1 MLQGRSHIKY
11 LDESAYYSSNLYRT
25 KLLRLEEIYA
35 GCLRDSLQALKI
47 SYAQNE
53 SYLTRDMNVVTECD
67 VVIRRRNHIA

>member
-1 MLQGRSHIKY
+1 MLQGRSHTKY

-47 SYAQNE
+47 SNAQNT
-53 SYLTRDMNVVTECD
+53 TRDMNVVTEYD
-67 VVIRRRNHIA
+67 VVV